1 MALKIGINGM
11 GRIGRMVVRSIIE
24 SQNKFLKI
32 NHINNRSNAEVTSKL
47 IKYDSIHG
55 KFKADLTFDENEII
69 INKNRIA
76 FSQESQIEN
85 IDWKKELLESGR
97 FNDKFS
103 TNLLENGAKNF
114 MQGIY
119 LGYMYSR
126 WRKIRGLDK
135 DDPVANKG
143 QMQSTFKEFED
154 KIK

>member
-1 MALKIGINGM
+1 MK
-11 GRIGRMVVRSIIE
+11 E
-24 SQNKFLKI
+24 Q
-32 NHINNRSNAEVTSKL
+32 
-47 IKYDSIHG
+47 
-55 KFKADLTFDENEII
+55 
-69 INKNRIA
+69 
-76 FSQESQIEN
+76 

-103 TNLLENGAKNF
+103 IGLLENGAKNF

-135 DDPVANKG
+135 NDPVENKG
-143 QMQSTFKEFED
+143 QMQSSYKEFEN